1 MDAGST
7 TPSAAHT
14 DPARRLTHPG
24 FVMPAPVNPALADPS
39 DEAPQ
44 AKTPTCLDRTQ
55 ILDATARVLREKG
68 YDGTTIRTI
77 AKQLDCAV
85 GSIYRYFKDKR
96 QLLDAVCQRR
106 FDAVAEHA
114 ELRSPL
120 SKTALMYAR
129 VAAEQ
134 PEQYRLMFW
143 LASIG
148 KQQQSEALPAI
159 VRRILAGWTES
170 LGDQAAARKTWA
182 ALHGAINLGLAPEQ
196 ILTLLDLPAT
206 AAAEASEA
214 TTLKL
219 TDEASA
225 TL

>member
-1 MDAGST
+1 
-7 TPSAAHT
+7 
-14 DPARRLTHPG
+14 
-24 FVMPAPVNPALADPS
+24 MPAAINPAVVDQS
-39 DEAPQ
+39 DESPQ
-44 AKTPTCLDRTQ
+44 VKTPTCLDRTQ

-114 ELRSPL
+114 ELRSPI

-182 ALHGAINLGLAPEQ
+182 ALHGAINLGLAPDQ
-196 ILTLLDLPAT
+196 ILTLLDLPAH
-206 AAAEASEA
+206 AGDAEVAESAKLKLADVDAEASF
-214 TTLKL
+214 
-219 TDEASA
+219 
-225 TL
+225 

>member
-1 MDAGST
+1 MDAGSNN
-7 TPSAAHT
+7 PSASHA

-24 FVMPAPVNPALADPS
+24 FVMPTPINHALS
-39 DEAPQ
+39 DAGDETPQ
-44 AKTPTCLDRTQ
+44 VKTPTCLDRTQ

-114 ELRSPL
+114 ELRSPMT
-120 SKTALMYAR
+120 KTALMYAR

-159 VRRILAGWTES
+159 VRRVIAGWTDT

-182 ALHGAINLGLAPEQ
+182 ALHGAINLGLAPDQ
-196 ILTLLDLPAT
+196 ILTLLDLPAS
-206 AAAEASEA
+206 AGEVSEA
-214 TTLKL
+214 VGLKL
-219 TDEASA
+219 TDDAGVA
-225 TL
+225 Y